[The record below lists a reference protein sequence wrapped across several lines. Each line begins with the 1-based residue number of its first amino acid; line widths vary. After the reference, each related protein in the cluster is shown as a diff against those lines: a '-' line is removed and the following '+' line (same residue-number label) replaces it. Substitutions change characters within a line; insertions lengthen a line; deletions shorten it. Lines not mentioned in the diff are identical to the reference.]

1 MKNQKLQK
9 EELQKLND
17 FTEKRNQIVLNLG
30 QIDIQKTIL
39 KGQRSAI
46 LESLAKLQEEE
57 NAMGKEL
64 QDKYG
69 DGNIDLN
76 TGEFTKSE

>member
-30 QIDIQKTIL
+30 QIDVQKTIL

-57 NAMGKEL
+57 NAMGREL

>member
-57 NAMGKEL
+57 NAMGREL